1 MRLYELTE
9 QFLALQ
15 ELAYDPEGDEQ
26 TFQDTMEAFGARSK
40 IRRMVTPRSS
50 WE

>member
-15 ELAYDPEGDEQ
+15 ELAYDPEVDEQ
-26 TFQDTMEAFGARSK
+26 TFQDTMEGLWGRD
-40 IRRMVTPRSS
+40 RR
-50 WE
+50 